1 MAVATAPIS
10 TYKTYL
16 MYKAT
21 TAATTY
27 TKLCD
32 IKSFPDLGGEPE
44 RIDVTTLSDRVKKY
58 TAGVQDLSSFSFSA
72 NYIPADYNK
81 INGLSG
87 QQRDYAIW
95 IGADTATNGVD
106 TPTGE
111 NGKWSWT
118 GDIYVFKTGGNVNA
132 AQEMTITAFPS
143 TEFAFDVTT

>member
-1 MAVATAPIS
+1 MAAATAPIS

-16 MYKAT
+16 MYKAGT
-21 TAATTY
+21 DTEY

-44 RIDVTTLSDRVKKY
+44 RIDVTTLSDRVRKY
-58 TAGVQDLSSFSFSA
+58 TAGVQDISSFSFTA
-72 NYIPADYNK
+72 NYIPADYTK

-87 QQRDYAIW
+87 QQKEYAIW
-95 IGADTATNGVD
+95 IGATTSNSVD

-111 NGKWSWT
+111 NGKWAWT
-118 GDIYVFKTGGNVNA
+118 GDIYVFKAGGDVNA

-143 TEFAFDVTT
+143 TEFAYTV